1 MPRGDLVARGSML
14 SMSGG
19 PKKNDR
25 SGVDYT
31 SGGYLPVDTR
41 YISANTITPN
51 TYVVKNS
58 YCENAIENKLR

>member
-1 MPRGDLVARGSML
+1 MPRGDLATRGSML

-41 YISANTITPN
+41 YNLAKTITSG
-51 TYVVKNS
+51 VLHS
-58 YCENAIENKLR
+58 